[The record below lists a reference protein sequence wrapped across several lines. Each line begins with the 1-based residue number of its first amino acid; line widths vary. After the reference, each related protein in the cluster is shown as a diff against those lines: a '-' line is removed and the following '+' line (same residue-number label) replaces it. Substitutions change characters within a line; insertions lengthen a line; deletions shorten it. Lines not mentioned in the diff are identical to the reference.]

1 MLHATAENY
10 PIVFSNQRHVQP
22 HSPEYINFQK
32 KWGIIGTLYQMAD
45 EKVEKVGEINQL
57 YLTDFM
63 QFLTYMIEK
72 QEVDRIEEKWNENRR
87 RLERAR

>member
-1 MLHATAENY
+1 MLHATSENY

-32 KWGIIGTLYQMAD
+32 KWGIIGTLYQMAN

-72 QEVDRIEEKWNENRR
+72 NDVDRIEDKWQDVRR
-87 RLERAR
+87 RSMKGR

>member
-1 MLHATAENY
+1 
-10 PIVFSNQRHVQP
+10 
-22 HSPEYINFQK
+22 
-32 KWGIIGTLYQMAD
+32 MAD